1 MIQPPLLFRIEPMT
15 LADIREVI
23 AVERASYS
31 LAWPAKAYDYELQK
45 NDLAH
50 YFVLRLLPPPASQP
64 LADLSNRPHNQPTI
78 QPTNRPSRS
87 VIGLGGFWL
96 MADEIHISTIAVQP
110 IWRGLGLGEWL
121 LVKLLVEGQAL
132 GGAIATLEV
141 RPSNQA
147 ALALYRKYNFQEVG
161 RRPHYYN
168 DNGEDALILTTPNLS
183 LPDYQAM
190 FQQRQAALNQRLVKI
205 RADTITRR
213 RFGHNE
219 SNPLTGV

>member
-1 MIQPPLLFRIEPMT
+1 MIQPTLPFRIEPMT
-15 LADIREVI
+15 LADIPEVI

-50 YFVLRLLPPPASQP
+50 YFVLRLLPLPSSILPPNQQISQ
-64 LADLSNRPHNQPTI
+64 LTNQPTN
-78 QPTNRPSRS
+78 QPPPP

-132 GGAIATLEV
+132 GATVATLEV
-141 RPSNQA
+141 RPSNRA
-147 ALALYRKYNFQEVG
+147 ALALYRKYSFQEVG
-161 RRPHYYN
+161 RRAHYYN
-168 DNGEDALILTTPNLS
+168 DNGEDALILTTPNLR
-183 LPDYQAM
+183 LPDYQAR
-190 FQQRQAALNQRLVKI
+190 FQQRQAALDQRLAKI
-205 RADTITRR
+205 KVDTITRR
-213 RFGHNE
+213 RSAQNE
-219 SNPLTGV
+219 SSPQLE